1 MKFFYPYKR
10 LNRPVTVRVTSASL
24 KLPDGTRDHLDTSA
38 FSTPQRTVALG
49 VAQHE
54 DWLSGRIALSA
65 TLPPGAIAP
74 DAPWSD
80 LRVLAVLTDG
90 DTNVR
95 TTVDLHQDAP
105 DSKEWSGEIE
115 VLRDDHVGRAEL
127 AVHAVATVDGV
138 QGRTITETDVNWTI
152 DVTAEEPLGGLRLDV
167 KQASFSKS
175 AREWLRPYADAPWV
189 VDASGRLPLV
199 MINTD
204 VEGFADLL
212 GGEAGGMENKVHEL
226 LVSQMATD
234 VWTAV
239 FHSAVG
245 DLEVEPDGSPVFPA
259 DWQGEVL
266 REMLPD
272 VAPGLSAEEALRR
285 VHRRRTGD
293 AGWVELQTR
302 VHYAAVRRAG
312 ARQALTHVLRA
323 LQQNNREDTP

>member
-1 MKFFYPYKR
+1 MKFYPYKR
-10 LNRPVTVRVTSASL
+10 LNRPITLRVTSASL
-24 KLPDGTRDHLDTSA
+24 KLPDGSRDRLDTSA

-54 DWLSGRIALSA
+54 DWVSARIGLSA
-65 TLPPGAIAP
+65 TLPPGAT
-74 DAPWSD
+74 DSEAPWSD
-80 LRVLAVLTDG
+80 LLVLAVVTDG
-90 DTNVR
+90 DTNAR
-95 TTVDLHQDAP
+95 TTSGLRQEAP
-105 DSKEWSGEIE
+105 DSKEWFGEIE
-115 VLRDDHVGRAEL
+115 ILRDHHVGRAEL

-138 QGRTITETDVNWTI
+138 RGRAITETDINWTV

-175 AREWLRPYADAPWV
+175 AREWLRPYTDAPWV

-199 MINTD
+199 MVNTD

-212 GGEAGGMENKVHEL
+212 GGETGGMENKVHEL

-245 DLEVEPDGSPVFPA
+245 DLEIEPDGSPVFPV
-259 DWQGEVL
+259 DWRGEVL

-272 VAPGLSAEEALRR
+272 VVPGLSAEESLRQ
-285 VHRRRTGD
+285 VHRRRTSD
-293 AGWVELQTR
+293 TGWAELQTR

-312 ARQALTHVLRA
+312 ARQALARVLRA
-323 LQQNNREDTP
+323 LQQSNREDTP

>member
-1 MKFFYPYKR
+1 MKFYPYKR
-10 LNRPVTVRVTSASL
+10 LNRPIGLRVTSVSL
-24 KLPDGTRDHLDTSA
+24 RLPDRTRDHLDTSA

-54 DWLSGRIALSA
+54 DWLSARIGLSA
-65 TLPPGAIAP
+65 TLPPGATDP

-95 TTVDLHQDAP
+95 TTVELSQDAP
-105 DSKEWSGEIE
+105 DSKEWSGAIE
-115 VLRDDHVGRAEL
+115 VRRDDHVGRADL

-138 QGRTITETDVNWTI
+138 EGRAVTETDVDWTI
-152 DVTAEEPLGGLRLDV
+152 DTTADEPLGGLRLDV
-167 KQASFSKS
+167 KQTSFTKS
-175 AREWLRPYADAPWV
+175 AREWLRPYADAPWI

-199 MINTD
+199 MVNTD
-204 VEGFADLL
+204 VEGFSDLL
-212 GGEAGGMENKVHEL
+212 GGETGGMENKVHEL
-226 LVSQMATD
+226 LLSQMATD

-245 DLEVEPDGSPVFPA
+245 DLEVEPDGSPVFPT
-259 DWQGEVL
+259 DWRGEVL

-272 VAPGLSAEEALRR
+272 VVPGLRAEDALRQ
-285 VHRRRTGD
+285 VYRRRTGD

-312 ARQALTHVLRA
+312 ARQSLANVLRA
-323 LQQNNREDTP
+323 LQQNNREDRP

>member
-1 MKFFYPYKR
+1 MKFYPYKR
-10 LNRPVTVRVTSASL
+10 LNRPIVLRVTSVSL
-24 KLPDGTRDHLDTSA
+24 KLPGGTRDHLDTSA
-38 FSTPQRTVALG
+38 YSTPQRTVALG

-54 DWLSGRIALSA
+54 EWTSARIGLSA
-65 TLPPGAIAP
+65 TLPPGATDP
-74 DAPWSD
+74 EAPWSG

-95 TTVDLHQDAP
+95 TTVDLRQDVP
-105 DSKEWSGEIE
+105 GSKEWSGEIE
-115 VLRDDHVGRAEL
+115 VLRDDHVGRADL

-138 QGRTITETDVNWTI
+138 PGRSITETDADWTI

-175 AREWLRPYADAPWV
+175 AREWLRPFADAPWA

-204 VEGFADLL
+204 VEGIADLL
-212 GGEAGGMENKVHEL
+212 GGESGGIENKVHEL

-245 DLEVEPDGSPVFPA
+245 DLEVEPDGSPVFPT
-259 DWQGEVL
+259 DWRGEVL

-272 VAPGLSAEEALRR
+272 AVPGLRVEEALRQ

-293 AGWVELQTR
+293 SGWVELQTR

-312 ARQALTHVLRA
+312 ASKALANVLRA
-323 LQQNNREDTP
+323 LQQMNREDGA

>member
-10 LNRPVTVRVTSASL
+10 LNRPVALRVTSASL
-24 KLPDGTRDHLDTSA
+24 KLPSGVRDHLDTSA
-38 FSTPQRTVALG
+38 YSTPRRTVALG
-49 VAQHE
+49 VAQHD
-54 DWLSGRIALSA
+54 DWVSARIGLSA
-65 TLPPGAIAP
+65 TLPPGAADP

-80 LRVLAVLTDG
+80 LRVLAVLTDS
-90 DTNVR
+90 DTKVR
-95 TTVDLHQDAP
+95 TSIELRQDAP

-115 VLRDDHVGRAEL
+115 MLRDDHVGRAEL
-127 AVHAVATVDGV
+127 MVYAVATVDGV
-138 QGRTITETDVNWTI
+138 RGRSVTETDVHWTV
-152 DVTAEEPLGGLRLDV
+152 DVTAEEPLDGLRLDV

-175 AREWLRPYADAPWV
+175 TREWLRPYAEAPWV

-204 VEGFADLL
+204 VEGFSDLL
-212 GGEAGGMENKVHEL
+212 GGETGGMENKVHEL

-245 DLEVEPDGSPVFPA
+245 DLEVEPDGSPVFPT
-259 DWQGEVL
+259 DWRGEVL

-272 VAPGLSAEEALRR
+272 VVLGLRVEEGLRR

-302 VHYAAVRRAG
+302 IHFAAVRRAG
-312 ARQALTHVLRA
+312 ANKALATVLRA
-323 LQQNNREDTP
+323 LQQMNREDSP

>member
-1 MKFFYPYKR
+1 MKFYPYKR
-10 LNRPVTVRVTSASL
+10 LNRPITLRVTSVSL
-24 KLPDGTRDHLDTSA
+24 KLPDGSRDRLDTSA
-38 FSTPQRTVALG
+38 YSTPQRTVALG
-49 VAQHE
+49 VAQHG
-54 DWLSGRIALSA
+54 DWVSARIGLSA
-65 TLPPGAIAP
+65 TLPPGAIDS

-80 LRVLAVLTDG
+80 LLVLAVLTDG

-95 TTVDLHQDAP
+95 TTVGLRQDAP

-115 VLRDDHVGRAEL
+115 ILRDDHVGRADL
-127 AVHAVATVDGV
+127 VVHAVATVDGV
-138 QGRTITETDVNWTI
+138 RGRAITETDINWTV

-175 AREWLRPYADAPWV
+175 TREWLRPYADAPWV

-199 MINTD
+199 MVNTD

-212 GGEAGGMENKVHEL
+212 GGETGGMESKVHEL

-245 DLEVEPDGSPVFPA
+245 DLEVEPDGSPVFPV
-259 DWQGEVL
+259 DWRGEVL

-272 VAPGLSAEEALRR
+272 VVPGLSSEEALRR
-285 VHRRRTGD
+285 VHRRRTSD
-293 AGWVELQTR
+293 TGWAELQTR

-312 ARQALTHVLRA
+312 ARPALAHVLRA

>member
-1 MKFFYPYKR
+1 MKFYPYKR
-10 LNRPVTVRVTSASL
+10 LNRPVGLRVTSVSL
-24 KLPDGTRDHLDTSA
+24 RLPDRTRDHLDTSA

-54 DWLSGRIALSA
+54 DWLSARIGLSA
-65 TLPPGAIAP
+65 TLPPGATDP

-95 TTVDLHQDAP
+95 TTVELRQDAP
-105 DSKEWSGEIE
+105 DSKEWSGTIE
-115 VLRDDHVGRAEL
+115 VRRDDHVGRADL
-127 AVHAVATVDGV
+127 AVYAVATVDGV
-138 QGRTITETDVNWTI
+138 QGRAITETDTDWTI
-152 DVTAEEPLGGLRLDV
+152 DTAAEEPLGGLRLDV
-167 KQASFSKS
+167 KQTSFTKS

-199 MINTD
+199 MVNTD
-204 VEGFADLL
+204 VEGFSDLL
-212 GGEAGGMENKVHEL
+212 GGETGGMENKVHEL
-226 LVSQMATD
+226 LLSQMATD

-245 DLEVEPDGSPVFPA
+245 DLEVEPDGSPVFPT
-259 DWQGEVL
+259 DWRGEVL

-272 VAPGLSAEEALRR
+272 VVPGLRAEDALRQ

-312 ARQALTHVLRA
+312 ARQSLANVLRA
-323 LQQNNREDTP
+323 LQQINREDRP

>member
-1 MKFFYPYKR
+1 MKFYPYKR
-10 LNRPVTVRVTSASL
+10 LNRPITLRVTSASL
-24 KLPDGTRDHLDTSA
+24 KLPDNSRDFLNTSA

-54 DWLSGRIALSA
+54 DWVSARIGLSA
-65 TLPPGAIAP
+65 TLPPGATDA

-95 TTVDLHQDAP
+95 TTVDLRQDGEG
-105 DSKEWSGEIE
+105 SKEWSGEIE
-115 VLRDDHVGRAEL
+115 VLRDDHVGRADL
-127 AVHAVATVDGV
+127 AAYAVATVDGV
-138 QGRTITETDVNWTI
+138 RGRSITETDNGWTV
-152 DVTAEEPLGGLRLDV
+152 DVAAEEPLGGLRLDV

-175 AREWLRPYADAPWV
+175 AREWLRPYADVPWV
-189 VDASGRLPLV
+189 VDTSGRLPLV
-199 MINTD
+199 MVNTD
-204 VEGFADLL
+204 VEGFSDLL
-212 GGEAGGMENKVHEL
+212 GGESGGMENKVHEL

-245 DLEVEPDGSPVFPA
+245 DLEVEPDGSPVFPT
-259 DWQGEVL
+259 DWRGEVL

-272 VAPGLSAEEALRR
+272 VVPDLRVEEALHR

-312 ARQALTHVLRA
+312 AAKALATVLRA
-323 LQQNNREDTP
+323 LQQMNRGDKP

>member
-1 MKFFYPYKR
+1 MKFYPYKR
-10 LNRPVTVRVTSASL
+10 LNRPITLRVTSASL

-38 FSTPQRTVALG
+38 YSTQQRTVALG

-54 DWLSGRIALSA
+54 DWVSARLGLSA
-65 TLPPGAIAP
+65 TLPPGATAA
-74 DAPWSD
+74 DVPWSD
-80 LRVLAVLTDG
+80 LSVLVVLTDG
-90 DTNVR
+90 ETNVR
-95 TTVDLHQDAP
+95 TVVALGQDAP
-105 DSKEWSGEIE
+105 ESKEWSGDIE
-115 VLRDDHVGRAEL
+115 VLRDDHVARATL
-127 AVHAVATVDGV
+127 TVHAVATVDGV
-138 QGRTITETDVNWTI
+138 PGRSIAETDDDWTV

-167 KQASFSKS
+167 KQVGFSRS
-175 AREWLRPYADAPWV
+175 SREWLHAYADAPWV
-189 VDASGRLPLV
+189 VDASGRLPTVLV
-199 MINTD
+199 NTD
-204 VEGFADLL
+204 IEGFSDLL
-212 GGEAGGMENKVHEL
+212 GAESGGFESKVHEM

-245 DLEVEPDGSPVFPA
+245 ELEVEPDGSPVFPT

-272 VAPGLSAEEALRR
+272 VVPGVHVEEALRQ

-312 ARQALTHVLRA
+312 ASKALANALRG
-323 LQQNNREDTP
+323 LQQLNRGDKS

>member
-1 MKFFYPYKR
+1 MKFYPYKR
-10 LNRPVTVRVTSASL
+10 LNRPVALRVTSASL

-38 FSTPQRTVALG
+38 YSTPQRTVALG

-54 DWLSGRIALSA
+54 DWVSARVGLSA
-65 TLPPGAIAP
+65 TLPPGATDP

-90 DTNVR
+90 DTNLR
-95 TTVDLHQDAP
+95 TTVDLRQDAQG
-105 DSKEWSGEIE
+105 SKEWSGRID
-115 VLRDDHVGRAEL
+115 VFRDDHVGRAEL

-138 QGRTITETDVNWTI
+138 RGRTIAETDVHWTV
-152 DVTAEEPLGGLRLDV
+152 DVAAEEPLGGLRLDV

-175 AREWLRPYADAPWV
+175 AREWLRPYAEAPWV

-199 MINTD
+199 VVNTD
-204 VEGFADLL
+204 VEGFSDLL
-212 GGEAGGMENKVHEL
+212 GGETGGMENKVHEL

-245 DLEVEPDGSPVFPA
+245 DLEVEADGSPVFPD
-259 DWQGEVL
+259 DWRGEVL

-272 VAPGLSAEEALRR
+272 VVPGLHVEEALRQ

-302 VHYAAVRRAG
+302 IHYAAVRRAG
-312 ARQALTHVLRA
+312 ARQALAHVLRA
-323 LQQNNREDTP
+323 LQQDNREDSP

>member
-1 MKFFYPYKR
+1 MKFYPYKR
-10 LNRPVTVRVTSASL
+10 LNRPITLRVTSASL
-24 KLPDGTRDHLDTSA
+24 KLSDGNRDPLDTSA
-38 FSTPQRTVALG
+38 YSTPQRTVALG

-54 DWLSGRIALSA
+54 DWMSARIGLSA
-65 TLPPGAIAP
+65 TLPPGAGDP

-95 TTVDLHQDAP
+95 TTVDLRQDAP
-105 DSKEWSGEIE
+105 GSKEWSGEIE
-115 VLRDDHVGRAEL
+115 VHRDDHVGRAGL
-127 AVHAVATVDGV
+127 AVYAVATIDGV
-138 QGRTITETDVNWTI
+138 PGRSITETDGDWTV
-152 DVTAEEPLGGLRLDV
+152 DVAAEEPLGGLRLDV
-167 KQASFSKS
+167 KQASFSRS
-175 AREWLRPYADAPWV
+175 AREWLRSYSDVPWV
-189 VDASGRLPLV
+189 IDASGRLPLV

-204 VEGFADLL
+204 VEGFSDLL
-212 GGEAGGMENKVHEL
+212 DGESGGFENKVHEL

-245 DLEVEPDGSPVFPA
+245 DLEVEPDGSPVFPT

-272 VAPGLSAEEALRR
+272 VVPGLRVEAALRQ

-302 VHYAAVRRAG
+302 VHYAAARRAG
-312 ARQALTHVLRA
+312 ASKAVANVLRA
-323 LQQNNREDTP
+323 LQQMNREDSA

>member
-1 MKFFYPYKR
+1 MKFYPYKR
-10 LNRPVTVRVTSASL
+10 LNRPITLRVTSASL

-38 FSTPQRTVALG
+38 YSTQQRTVALG

-54 DWLSGRIALSA
+54 DWVSARLGLSA
-65 TLPPGAIAP
+65 TLPPGATAA

-80 LRVLAVLTDG
+80 LRVLVVLTDG
-90 DTNVR
+90 ETNVR
-95 TTVDLHQDAP
+95 TVVTLDQDAP
-105 DSKEWSGEIE
+105 ESKEWSGDIE
-115 VLRDDHVGRAEL
+115 VLRDDHVARATL
-127 AVHAVATVDGV
+127 AAHAVATVDGV
-138 QGRTITETDVNWTI
+138 PGRSIAETDDDWTV

-167 KQASFSKS
+167 KQVGFSKS
-175 AREWLRPYADAPWV
+175 SREWLHAYADAPWV
-189 VDASGRLPLV
+189 VDASGRLPTVLV
-199 MINTD
+199 NTD
-204 VEGFADLL
+204 IEGFSDLL
-212 GGEAGGMENKVHEL
+212 GAESGGFESKVHEM

-239 FHSAVG
+239 FHSSLG
-245 DLEVEPDGSPVFPA
+245 DLEVEPDGSPVFPT

-272 VAPGLSAEEALRR
+272 VVPGVHVEEALRQ

-312 ARQALTHVLRA
+312 ASKALANALRG
-323 LQQNNREDTP
+323 LQHLNRGDKS

>member
-1 MKFFYPYKR
+1 MKFYPYKR
-10 LNRPVTVRVTSASL
+10 LNRPITLRVTSASL
-24 KLPDGTRDHLDTSA
+24 RLPDGTRDHLDTSA
-38 FSTPQRTVALG
+38 YSIPQRTVALG
-49 VAQHE
+49 VARHE
-54 DWLSGRIALSA
+54 DWVSARIGLSA
-65 TLPPGAIAP
+65 TLPPGAGDP

-80 LRVLAVLTDG
+80 LQVLAVLTEG
-90 DTNVR
+90 ATNVR
-95 TTVDLHQDAP
+95 TSVRLRQDAP

-115 VLRDDHVGRAEL
+115 VFRDDHVSRASL
-127 AVHAVATVDGV
+127 AVYAVATVGDV
-138 QGRTITETDVNWTI
+138 PGRAITETDTDWTV

-175 AREWLRPYADAPWV
+175 AREWLRPYSDVPWV
-189 VDASGRLPLV
+189 IDTSGRLPLV

-204 VEGFADLL
+204 IEGFSDLL
-212 GGEAGGMENKVHEL
+212 GGESGGIENKVHEL
-226 LVSQMATD
+226 LLAQMATD

-245 DLEVEPDGSPVFPA
+245 DLEVEPDGAPVFPS
-259 DWQGEVL
+259 DWRGEVL

-272 VAPGLSAEEALRR
+272 VVPGLRVEEALRQ

-312 ARQALTHVLRA
+312 ASKALANALRA
-323 LQQNNREDTP
+323 LQQMNREDSA

>member
-1 MKFFYPYKR
+1 MKFYPYKR
-10 LNRPVTVRVTSASL
+10 LNRPIALRVTAASL

-38 FSTPQRTVALG
+38 YSTPQRTVALG

-54 DWLSGRIALSA
+54 DWVTARIGLSA
-65 TLPPGAIAP
+65 TLPPGATDP

-80 LRVLAVLTDG
+80 LRVLVVLTDG

-95 TTVDLHQDAP
+95 TTVDLRQDAAG
-105 DSKEWSGEIE
+105 SKEWSGQIE

-127 AVHAVATVDGV
+127 VAHAVATVDGV
-138 QGRTITETDVNWTI
+138 RGRAITETDLPWTV
-152 DVTAEEPLGGLRLDV
+152 DMVAEEPLGGLRLDV

-175 AREWLRPYADAPWV
+175 AREWLRPYAEAPWV

-199 MINTD
+199 MVNTD
-204 VEGFADLL
+204 VEGLSDLL
-212 GGEAGGMENKVHEL
+212 GGETGGMENKVHEL

-245 DLEVEPDGSPVFPA
+245 DLEVEPDGSPVFPG
-259 DWQGEVL
+259 DWRGEVL

-272 VAPGLSAEEALRR
+272 VVPGRRVEEALRQ

-312 ARQALTHVLRA
+312 ARQALANVLRT
-323 LQQNNREDTP
+323 LQQNNREDSQ